1 MKIAIV
7 ADDITGAND
16 SGVQLARHGLKTAV
30 LFDIDEENVKNYEA
44 VVYDTDSRSINK
56 VEAYNKVK
64 QVVLSL
70 KNAGFTNI
78 FKKLDSTMRGNIG
91 AEIDAVYDVLIPDFV
106 MIAPG
111 YPKNNRTILNSV
123 HYLNGVPLGESEIAK
138 DPKTPVTVSSLT
150 ELLENQTA
158 QRIETITV
166 NDLALGKNHIEEMLK
181 KFYNEKIPYIIVDS
195 TEETHLQ
202 QILNDTKDLPYHFA
216 WAGSAGIANY
226 LPAYYEI
233 RETTQ
238 TLHIPNNEGPI
249 LTVIGSVNKNS
260 RSQLKNLLDQPN
272 LHSIAFESFKA
283 VSSQIERIEEIERVY
298 NEAIQKASE
307 GLDIVIY
314 STAEKEDIEKAW
326 KTGNKQNLSKTEI
339 SNEIVKALGSI
350 CSSLLK
356 EGIFKGYSLTGGDT
370 AKQFCLLSD
379 IKGFELL
386 DEIEIGVPISKFLG
400 IDDVYVVT
408 KAGGFGTEQVFIN
421 ALQKLKGEQ

>member
-30 LFDIDEENVKNYEA
+30 LFDIDEKNVKNYEA

-181 KFYNEKIPYIIVDS
+181 NSTMRKFHILLSIQLKKLIYSKYLMIRKI
-195 TEETHLQ
+195 
-202 QILNDTKDLPYHFA
+202 
-216 WAGSAGIANY
+216 Y
-226 LPAYYEI
+226 LI
-233 RETTQ
+233 
-238 TLHIPNNEGPI
+238 TLHGQDLLVLQII
-249 LTVIGSVNKNS
+249 FLLIMKFVKQHKLCTFLTMKV
-260 RSQLKNLLDQPN
+260 
-272 LHSIAFESFKA
+272 
-283 VSSQIERIEEIERVY
+283 
-298 NEAIQKASE
+298 
-307 GLDIVIY
+307 
-314 STAEKEDIEKAW
+314 
-326 KTGNKQNLSKTEI
+326 
-339 SNEIVKALGSI
+339 
-350 CSSLLK
+350 
-356 EGIFKGYSLTGGDT
+356 
-370 AKQFCLLSD
+370 QF
-379 IKGFELL
+379 
-386 DEIEIGVPISKFLG
+386 
-400 IDDVYVVT
+400 
-408 KAGGFGTEQVFIN
+408 
-421 ALQKLKGEQ
+421 